1 MSVTREREIAWRK
14 SAKGRGNRWQI
25 LRDVVALVSMN
36 TLTNDQLQDAMLKL
50 RGITRPKV
58 NELIEDL
65 NRAGALKQVAGTF
78 GGIERWGW
86 SATENGVKYWIGS
99 RTDIPARIV
108 EVASTTMLVY
118 LSEVSKNE

>member
-1 MSVTREREIAWRK
+1 MSDTREREVAWRK

-36 TLTNDQLQDAMLKL
+36 TLTNNQIQDAMLKL

-78 GGIERWGW
+78 QGIERWGW
-86 SATENGVKYWIGS
+86 SATENGVNYWLGK
-99 RTDIPARIV
+99 RTNIPVRIV
-108 EVASTTMLVY
+108 EVASISTVAKL
-118 LSEVSKNE
+118 LEESKK